1 MDKAH
6 ASTAKHAGA
15 GRMHMKSHR
24 RHTAGMHSMG
34 PRSASHP
41 TDNVAD
47 QLNRDEAQRL
57 SGSSMPPQQMQ
68 PMPSSPMQQSMPQSP
83 MQQSMPQSPMQQPMP
98 PSHMQQPMYQGR

>member
-6 ASTAKHAGA
+6 AATAKHDGA
-15 GRMHMKSHR
+15 GRMHMKSQR
-24 RHTAGMHSMG
+24 RHAAGMRSMG

-47 QLNRDEAQRL
+47 QLNREEAQRL

-68 PMPSSPMQQSMPQSP
+68 PMP
-83 MQQSMPQSPMQQPMP
+83 

>member
-1 MDKAH
+1 
-6 ASTAKHAGA
+6 
-15 GRMHMKSHR
+15 MHMKSHR
-24 RHTAGMHSMG
+24 RHTAGLHSMG
-34 PRSASHP
+34 PRSASQP

-68 PMPSSPMQQSMPQSP
+68 PMPPSPMQHSMPPSH
-83 MQQSMPQSPMQQPMP
+83 MQQPMP